1 MKLDELIKKT
11 TNSASLRRLVEFI
24 KYDRP
29 FVLEGSRGS
38 HVAVAAVAAVRVVPR
53 VNVFVMDNRD
63 NAAYL
68 YNDLYTLNN
77 QQNVYFFHTAYK
89 RSIEYNQ
96 PDPSGQVQ
104 RTAVMNAAGHSGG
117 ESLYICTYPEAL
129 AETIATRGNFNS
141 KAIKIKRGD
150 LIEIAALVEQLVDLG
165 FVQVDFVGEPG
176 QFSVRGG
183 IVDVFSYVD
192 NQPFRI
198 TLFDIEVES
207 LRRFDI
213 STQRS
218 MQECDEVEI
227 VPDLSDL
234 KGNEQRVS
242 LLDFVD
248 EGCVVW
254 VEDVDYLIRRVG
266 EVRVKYLAAALNR
279 GVEQEDAE
287 KSVISKSG
295 LAERLSQKSTILLNE
310 SLKEIRTD

>member
-38 HVAVAAVAAVRVVPR
+38 HVAVAAVAAGRVLPR

-68 YNDLYTLNN
+68 YNDLYVLNN
-77 QQNVYFFHTAYK
+77 QQNVYFFPTAYK

-104 RTAVMNAAGHSGG
+104 RTAVMNAVGHSGG

-129 AETIATRGNFNS
+129 SETIATRGNFDS
-141 KAIKIKRGD
+141 KAIKIKKGD
-150 LIEIAALVEQLVDLG
+150 LIEIAALVEQLVNLG

-183 IVDVFSYVD
+183 IVDVFSDVD

-198 TLFDIEVES
+198 TLFDIEVE
-207 LRRFDI
+207 
-213 STQRS
+213 
-218 MQECDEVEI
+218 
-227 VPDLSDL
+227 
-234 KGNEQRVS
+234 
-242 LLDFVD
+242 
-248 EGCVVW
+248 
-254 VEDVDYLIRRVG
+254 
-266 EVRVKYLAAALNR
+266 
-279 GVEQEDAE
+279 
-287 KSVISKSG
+287 
-295 LAERLSQKSTILLNE
+295 
-310 SLKEIRTD
+310 